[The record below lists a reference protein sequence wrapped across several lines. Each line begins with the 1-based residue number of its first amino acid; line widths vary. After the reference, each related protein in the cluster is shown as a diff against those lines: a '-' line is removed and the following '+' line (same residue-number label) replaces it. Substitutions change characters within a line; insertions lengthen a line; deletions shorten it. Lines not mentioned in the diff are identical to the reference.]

1 MLTGALQR
9 LRLLRQWTLCDLVLL
24 KSMPCLGVSIVRFL
38 LGPIIATSGYTATA
52 ANSGDL

>member
-9 LRLLRQWTLCDLVLL
+9 LRLLRQWTLYDLVLL

-52 ANSGDL
+52 ANSG